1 MKNPIGLN
9 PVEKAQDILNFPG
22 QVDSGTLK
30 EIIRELLVHIAMS
43 SGHKVI
49 ADLEDELKRVR
60 VDRDLWRKAYET
72 LALSVSAEVCK

>member
-30 EIIRELLVHIAMS
+30 DVIKELLVHIAMLGA
-43 SGHKVI
+43 GHK
-49 ADLEDELKRVR
+49 LEDDWLPCTCGNARPDCPSYQRCSDELRHG
-60 VDRDLWRKAYET
+60 
-72 LALSVSAEVCK
+72 

>member
-1 MKNPIGLN
+1 
-9 PVEKAQDILNFPG
+9 
-22 QVDSGTLK
+22 LK